1 MNSSRGLFAVSTVL
15 AVLLVAAGGWA
26 AVRDRYLIV
35 PGRAAGPA
43 VLGMP
48 GQELVR
54 QLGRPSGEVR
64 AQAQARLSWPG
75 LGLTVRL
82 DGDGKVDAVFVESP
96 RFRTAEG
103 VGVGSTRQEVLA
115 AFGAT
120 DRAQEDRSTLILA
133 YPALGISFAIRKDR
147 DRVELVMVYR
157 PG

>member
-1 MNSSRGLFAVSTVL
+1 
-15 AVLLVAAGGWA
+15 
-26 AVRDRYLIV
+26 
-35 PGRAAGPA
+35 
-43 VLGMP
+43 
-48 GQELVR
+48 
-54 QLGRPSGEVR
+54 
-64 AQAQARLSWPG
+64 
-75 LGLTVRL
+75 L

-115 AFGAT
+115 AFGGT